1 MTGPPC
7 PAEGCDYND
16 DGEKS
21 ASSVRRHINAKADD
35 AHEDTEALRAALM
48 EQTSTADEGDE
59 GDDDPPG
66 TGGAA
71 ATEEDESDEQGEAV
85 VEGAESGAKAGNEH
99 PEEGDD
105 MDQSDEYEQQL
116 QQQGAESSGESTDG
130 SGTDEQDE
138 HAQSDASS
146 GGSGRSGL
154 AILGGTI
161 ALLVAFLVA
170 TSGDSDNEEEPVE
183 VESEVSDAGPVDEGE
198 TPQEVF

>member
-1 MTGPPC
+1 MTGPEC
-7 PAEGCDYND
+7 PAEGCDYNE

-21 ASSVRRHINAKADD
+21 KKSVRRHINAKADD

-71 ATEEDESDEQGEAV
+71 ATEDDEQGEPAV
-85 VEGAESGAKAGNEH
+85 EDAESGTEAGNEY

-130 SGTDEQDE
+130 SGTDGQDDR
-138 HAQSDASS
+138 AQSDASS
-146 GGSGRSGL
+146 GSSGRSGL

-170 TSGDSDNEEEPVE
+170 TSGDSDNEDEPVE